1 MYGIMKYDID
11 FNERFGVPLICRQTE
26 RVIYNGCKDKGKGLL
41 SLL

>member
-11 FNERFGVPLICRQTE
+11 FYERFGAPLFRQTE
-26 RVIYNGCKDKGKGLL
+26 RVIYNECKDKGKGLL